1 MQKQL
6 SNNTNNL
13 PKEILN
19 YFATFTET
27 RFNFRRL
34 INYKWTNNEL
44 TLDLSLFPE
53 FQLKLL
59 KKIKDGDLS
68 PVVIKQGEYSIS
80 IPKDLLLVEIVK
92 LLKVKFNKDYL
103 EKCII
108 DEYKQVAEQNKI
120 FIVNEDGDLR
130 IAQDT
135 ADEKVLLAQQKAVSQ
150 KEGIRTFNIAFR
162 RQFEKLLNE
171 LQNKIV
177 TQKKDEFNIEYVP
190 SSIFG
195 LANYVTQQFE
205 QLKKIGN
212 NYSGGEQYI
221 VDVLKYFSESIEDIV
236 VYDLY
241 YNLQKY
247 SDFVQLG
254 SLFIFFHML
263 ERSSEAYPLYFVEIE
278 YRTSNSEVTLS
289 FPRDLMLLN
298 TPAINYFKFDSV
310 LTVPR
315 AASIATTKG
324 HLGAMETFI
333 QTQYGFQE
341 SFILES
347 AFPRVTHANESF
359 PVIKNRIGF
368 QTVKNEDKKL
378 LDYSELMTKMELG
391 KSTRFSEF
399 VDQYVRGQV
408 PNHQEEVDKI
418 YLEKYSIKSPARY
431 VSNSPIPVNNSQK
444 RILLALANEKNHIIV
459 VDGPPGTGKSHTIA
473 AITYWANEQNKSV
486 VITSHKQEA
495 LDVIDRMLTD
505 KFKNLHPQAKPSIV
519 RMDKETGSANNLQNT
534 LQNAVVG
541 AANERALEYNKE
553 ATENDEKKLGNK
565 LIEAIDQKL
574 QQSGE
579 YADIIKKTVEFYC
592 IDGELTTDENIA
604 NILSTIGCPTERI
617 EFERIN
623 GFITSGT
630 LQKLLHTSLAEYA
643 YLIDQKDK
651 IHNFLEA
658 CEKLNQIPEDSQQVE
673 TNLTEIPSDFKI
685 LLDNLKNHFKNNIKI
700 SEITT
705 KHTTAGL
712 LKKLTGKAP
721 KEEELKLLLVEL
733 FSLKFVS
740 VVKEVSRILGIVKE
754 KLTIA
759 DLSLGVDKICFA
771 LSMRKYQVLLASY
784 KSLPGNQDRGISDVY
799 EVFRKYSEANDLVSY
814 DIYQSLRVLC
824 KHYGA
829 ILGHFGISEKS
840 LDTLVKLNGHDDKI
854 KKVWLW
860 IQLHYFISEKVHTS
874 EINLQDIQAYYKLKQ
889 KDIEHQNDVRL
900 KNLNN
905 HLGEM
910 ARIKV
915 SYEGGKRFTVD
926 ESKVL
931 LNSISCIIAEPSTI
945 SKHFPMQEDLI
956 DVLVIDESSQVSIA
970 DSISLILRAKQV
982 VIFGDEYQYGAVSAT
997 NVSSKYSSSY
1007 FSEIISAY
1015 ADDYNTTVSEAAKK
1029 ELVDEISKEV
1039 PADEQESDILLKP
1052 QDGTVLWLKTFNI
1065 RTSTLTFAKAI
1076 ANYTTSLKEHF
1087 RSFPEIIGYS
1097 NDFFYKE
1104 AQMELI
1110 VNRIRTKPIGE
1121 VLQFINVVTKGLAGP
1136 NTNLDEIEIICGDI
1150 KKRLDAGFKGSI
1162 GIITSFKEQQAR
1174 MEQSINE
1181 KFNMPALRRDHK
1193 MAIWFVGDVQGE
1205 ERDIV
1210 YYSFVEDKALKN
1222 ANLVNIYPV
1231 IGGTADSIRS
1241 LKMQRLNVGFSRA
1254 KDTMVF
1260 VHSQAIEKFSNT
1272 QLGMALKHYQAVLE
1286 LNKKNDFF
1294 IEDESVF
1301 GSEME
1306 KKIYLL
1312 LLDTKFVKE
1321 HREHIKIIPQFDI
1334 GKYISAEYKVYI
1346 PKYRIDFLLTYS
1358 EGGKE
1363 ETLILEYDG
1372 LEFHFN
1378 NPNEVNSLN
1387 FSQSYLDYDIARQLE
1402 LESYGYRFLRIN
1414 KFNLRP
1420 RTKDESE
1427 TDVLNSLLQ
1436 EKLQNYAKK

>member
-1 MQKQL
+1 MK
-6 SNNTNNL
+6 NL

-53 FQLKLL
+53 FQLRLL
-59 KKIKDGDLS
+59 KKIKNGDLS
-68 PVVIKQGEYSIS
+68 PVVIKQGEYTISIS
-80 IPKDLLLVEIVK
+80 RDLLLVEIEK
-92 LLKVKFNKDYL
+92 LLKEKFNKDYL
-103 EKCII
+103 KKCIL
-108 DEYKQVAEQNKI
+108 DEYAQAAEQNKI
-120 FIVNEDGDLR
+120 FIVGDDGDIR
-130 IAQDT
+130 ITQDN
-135 ADEKVLLAQQKAVSQ
+135 DEGKALLAKQKELSQ

-162 RQFEKLLNE
+162 RQLERLLNE
-171 LQNKIV
+171 LQEKIV
-177 TQKKDEFNIEYVP
+177 SQKKDELNIEHTP

-195 LANYVTQQFE
+195 VANYVTQQFE
-205 QLKKIGN
+205 QLKRIGSN
-212 NYSGGEQYI
+212 FSGREQYI
-221 VDVLKYFSESIEDIV
+221 SDVLKYFSESIEDIV
-236 VYDLY
+236 IYDLY
-241 YNLQKY
+241 YNFQKY
-247 SDFVQLG
+247 SDFAKLG
-254 SLFIFFHML
+254 SLFVFFHML
-263 ERSSEAYPLYFVEIE
+263 ERASEAYPLYFVEVE
-278 YRTSNSEVTLS
+278 YRTSNSEATLS
-289 FPRDLMLLN
+289 FPRNLMLLN
-298 TPAINYFKFDSV
+298 TPAVNYFKFDSV

-315 AASIATTKG
+315 ASSIATTKN

-341 SFILES
+341 PFILEPS
-347 AFPRVTHANESF
+347 FARITHANENF
-359 PVIKNRIGF
+359 PVIKNRIGL
-368 QTVKNEDKKL
+368 QTVTNEDKKL
-378 LDYSELMTKMELG
+378 LDYSELMTKIELG
-391 KSTRFSEF
+391 ESSKFSEF
-399 VDQYVRGQV
+399 IDQYVKGIV
-408 PNHQEEVDKI
+408 PNHQEEVDKKF
-418 YLEKYSIKSPARY
+418 LEDFSLKKSARY

-444 RILLALANEKNHIIV
+444 RILLALANNKNNIIV
-459 VDGPPGTGKSHTIA
+459 VDGPPGTGKSHAIA
-473 AITYWANEQNKSV
+473 ALTYWANENNKSV

-505 KFKNLHPQAKPSIV
+505 KYKNLHPQAKPSIV

-553 ATENDEKKLGNK
+553 ATESDEKKLGNK
-565 LIEAIDQKL
+565 LIETIARKL
-574 QQSGE
+574 EQSGKYE
-579 YADIIKKTVEFYC
+579 EIIRKTVEFDC
-592 IDGELTTDENIA
+592 LDRALAADATIA
-604 NILSTIGCPTERI
+604 NILSAIACPVEEI
-617 EFERIN
+617 DFQKIA
-623 GFITSGT
+623 GFIASGT
-630 LQKLLHTSLAEYA
+630 LQKLLHTSLEEYA

-651 IHNFLEA
+651 IPNFLEA
-658 CEKLNQIPEDSQQVE
+658 CEKLNQIPEDSQHIE
-673 TNLTEIPSDFKI
+673 TTLTEIPADFPK
-685 LLDNLKNHFKNNIKI
+685 LLDVLIKHFKYNIKI

-705 KHTTAGL
+705 KHTTIGL
-712 LKKLTGKAP
+712 LQKMLGKAP
-721 KEEELKLLLVEL
+721 KEEELKSLLVQL
-733 FSLKFVS
+733 ASLKFAS
-740 VVKEVSRILGIVKE
+740 VVKEVSRILKIEKE
-754 KLTIA
+754 NVTIA
-759 DLSLGVDKICFA
+759 DLSSGVDKIRFA
-771 LSMRKYQVLLASY
+771 LSMRKYQTLLASY
-784 KSLPGNQDRGISDVY
+784 RTLPGNHDKGISDVY
-799 EVFRKYSEANDLVSY
+799 EVFRKYSEAHDLVS
-814 DIYQSLRVLC
+814 DEVYQTLRVLF

-829 ILGHFGISEKS
+829 ILKHFGISKES
-840 LDTLVKLNGHDDKI
+840 LDTLTKLDGHDEKI
-854 KKVWLW
+854 KKSWQW
-860 IQLHYFISEKVHTS
+860 IQLHYFLSENARAS
-874 EINLQDIQAYYKLKQ
+874 AINLQDIQAYYKLKQ
-889 KDIEHQNDVRL
+889 KDIEHKNDIRL

-945 SKHFPMQEDLI
+945 SKHFPMEEGLI
-956 DVLVIDESSQVSIA
+956 DILIVDESSQVSIA

-997 NVSSKYSSSY
+997 NVSSRYSASY
-1007 FSEIISAY
+1007 FSEIITAY
-1015 ADDYNTTVSEAAKK
+1015 ADDYNTTVSEEAKK

-1039 PADEQESDILLKP
+1039 PTDEQESDILLKP

-1097 NDFFYKE
+1097 NDVFYKV
-1104 AQMELI
+1104 AQMELV

-1121 VLQFINVVTKGLAGP
+1121 VLQFISVSTQGLAGP
-1136 NTNLDEIEIICGDI
+1136 NTNLDEIETICGDI

-1181 KFNMPALRRDHK
+1181 KFNMAALRRDHK
-1193 MAIWFVGDVQGE
+1193 LVIWFVGDVQGE

-1210 YYSFVEDKALKN
+1210 YYSFVEDKNLKN
-1222 ANLVNIYPV
+1222 ANLASIYPV

-1260 VHSQAIEKFSNT
+1260 VHSQPIEQFSNT
-1272 QLGMALKHYQAVLE
+1272 RLGDALKHYQLVLE
-1286 LNKKNDFF
+1286 TNKKNDFF

-1301 GSEME
+1301 GSPME
-1306 KKIYLL
+1306 KKLYAL
-1312 LLDTKFVKE
+1312 LLDTKFVKD
-1321 HREHIKIIPQFDI
+1321 HRDHIKIIPQFDI

-1346 PKYRIDFLLTYS
+1346 PKYRTDFLLTYA
-1358 EGGKE
+1358 ERGKE

-1378 NPNEVNSLN
+1378 NPHEVNNLN
-1387 FSQSYLDYDIARQLE
+1387 FSQSYLDYDTARQLE

-1420 RTKDESE
+1420 RTKDETE
-1427 TDVLNSLLQ
+1427 ADVLNSLLK

>member
-1 MQKQL
+1 MK
-6 SNNTNNL
+6 NL

-44 TLDLSLFPE
+44 TFDLSLFPK
-53 FQLKLL
+53 FQLTLL
-59 KKIKDGDLS
+59 KKIKDGELS
-68 PVVIKQGEYSIS
+68 PVVIKQGEYTIL
-80 IPKDLLLVEIVK
+80 IPKDLLFVEIEK
-92 LLKVKFNKDYL
+92 LLKGKFNKDYL
-103 EKCII
+103 KKCILN
-108 DEYKQVAEQNKI
+108 EYTQVAEQNKI
-120 FIVNEDGDLR
+120 FILGDDGDLG

-135 ADEKVLLAQQKAVSQ
+135 DEGKALLVQQKELSQ

-162 RQFEKLLNE
+162 RQLERLLNE
-171 LQNKIV
+171 LQEKIV
-177 TQKKDEFNIEYVP
+177 NQKKDELNIKYAT

-195 LANYVTQQFE
+195 VANYVTQQFE
-205 QLKKIGN
+205 QLKRIGSN
-212 NYSGGEQYI
+212 FSGCEQYI
-221 VDVLKYFSESIEDIV
+221 VDVLKYFSESIGDIV
-236 VYDLY
+236 IYDLY
-241 YNLQKY
+241 YNFQKY
-247 SDFVQLG
+247 SDFARLG
-254 SLFIFFHML
+254 SLFVFFHML
-263 ERSSEAYPLYFVEIE
+263 ERDSEAYPLYFVEVE

-289 FPRDLMLLN
+289 FPRNLMLLN
-298 TPAINYFKFDSV
+298 TPAVNYFKFDSV

-315 AASIATTKG
+315 ASSIATTKD

-333 QTQYGFQE
+333 QVQYGFQE
-341 SFILES
+341 PFILEPS
-347 AFPRVTHANESF
+347 FARITHANESF
-359 PVIKNRIGF
+359 PVIKNRIGL
-368 QTVKNEDKKL
+368 QTVINEDKKL

-391 KSTRFSEF
+391 ESSRFSEF
-399 VDQYVRGQV
+399 IDQYVQGKV
-408 PNHQEEVDKI
+408 PNHQEEVDKK
-418 YLEKYSIKSPARY
+418 YLEKYSLKSPARY
-431 VSNSPIPVNNSQK
+431 VSDSPIPVNNSQK

-473 AITYWANEQNKSV
+473 AITYWANEQKKSV

-505 KFKNLHPQAKPSIV
+505 KYKNLHPQAKPSIV
-519 RMDKETGSANNLQNT
+519 RMDKETGSVNNLQNT

-553 ATENDEKKLGNK
+553 ATESDEKKLGNK
-565 LIEAIDQKL
+565 LIEAIARKL
-574 QQSGE
+574 QQSGKYE
-579 YADIIKKTVEFYC
+579 EIIRKTVEFDC
-592 IDGELTTDENIA
+592 LDRELVADATIA
-604 NILSTIGCPTERI
+604 NILSAIACPVEKI
-617 EFERIN
+617 DFEKIS
-623 GFITSGT
+623 GFIASGA
-630 LQKLLHTSLAEYA
+630 LQKLLRTSLEEYA
-643 YLIDQKDK
+643 YLIDQKGK
-651 IHNFLEA
+651 IPDFLDA
-658 CEKLNQIPEDSQQVE
+658 CEKLNQIPEDSQHGE
-673 TNLTEIPSDFKI
+673 TTLTEIPLDFPK
-685 LLDNLKNHFKNNIKI
+685 LLDGLRKYFKHNIKI

-705 KHTTAGL
+705 KHTTIGL
-712 LKKLTGKAP
+712 FQKMLGKAP
-721 KEEELKLLLVEL
+721 KEEELKSLLAQ
-733 FSLKFVS
+733 FASLKFAS
-740 VVKEVSRILGIVKE
+740 VVKEVSRILNIKKE
-754 KLTIA
+754 NVTIA
-759 DLSLGVDKICFA
+759 DLSSGVDKICFA
-771 LSMRKYQVLLASY
+771 LSMRKYQTLLASY
-784 KSLPGNQDRGISDVY
+784 RTLPGNHDKGISDVY
-799 EVFRKYSEANDLVSY
+799 EVFRKYSEAHDLVS
-814 DIYQSLRVLC
+814 DEMYQILRAFF
-824 KHYGA
+824 KHYGV
-829 ILGHFGISEKS
+829 ILKYFEIYEES
-840 LDTLVKLNGHDDKI
+840 LDTLTKLDGHDEKI
-854 KKVWLW
+854 KKLWQW
-860 IQLHYFISEKVHTS
+860 IQLHYFLSENVRAS
-874 EINLQDIQAYYKLKQ
+874 AINLQDIQTYYKLKQ
-889 KDIEHQNDVRL
+889 KDIEHQNDIRL

-945 SKHFPMQEDLI
+945 SKHFPMEEGLI
-956 DVLVIDESSQVSIA
+956 DVLIIDEASQVSIA

-997 NVSSKYSSSY
+997 NVSSRYSASY
-1007 FSEIISAY
+1007 FSEIITAY
-1015 ADDYNTTVSEAAKK
+1015 ADDYSITVSEVAKK

-1039 PADEQESDILLKP
+1039 PVDEQESDILLKP

-1087 RSFPEIIGYS
+1087 RSFSEIIGYS

-1104 AQMELI
+1104 AQMELV

-1121 VLQFINVVTKGLAGP
+1121 VLQFINVSTQGLAGP
-1136 NTNLDEIEIICGDI
+1136 NTNLDEIETICSDI

-1181 KFNMPALRRDHK
+1181 KFNMAALRRDHK
-1193 MAIWFVGDVQGE
+1193 LAIWFVGDVQGE

-1210 YYSFVEDKALKN
+1210 YYSFVEDKNLKN
-1222 ANLVNIYPV
+1222 ANLASIYPV
-1231 IGGTADSIRS
+1231 IGGAADSIRS

-1260 VHSQAIEKFSNT
+1260 VHSQPIEQFSNT
-1272 QLGMALKHYQAVLE
+1272 RLGDALKHYQLVLE
-1286 LNKKNDFF
+1286 TNKKNDFF

-1301 GSEME
+1301 GSPME
-1306 KKIYLL
+1306 KKLYAL
-1312 LLDTKFVKE
+1312 LLDTKFVKD
-1321 HREHIKIIPQFDI
+1321 HRDYIKIIPQFDI

-1346 PKYRIDFLLTYS
+1346 PKYRTDFLLTYS

-1378 NPNEVNSLN
+1378 NPHEVNSLN
-1387 FSQSYLDYDIARQLE
+1387 FSQSYLDYDTARQLE
-1402 LESYGYRFLRIN
+1402 LESYGYPFLRIN

-1420 RTKDESE
+1420 RAKDETE
-1427 TDVLNSLLQ
+1427 ADALNSLLE
-1436 EKLQNYAKK
+1436 EKLQTYAKK